1 MKCSVS
7 KHHQHPRKWL
17 TRTCT
22 VLSFCVDLDESIAKR
37 RFYAFL
43 VDRWIWRLDSQCRQS
58 SFEAKIGILFSPF
71 DEGFERSLLARCT
84 GHQSHLSPERFWPPA
99 LETERE
105 GVSRWHH
112 VFATLT
118 AVFGTDRS
126 SVYMFSYFSMHVLC
140 QCFCCHL
147 ADALW
152 FVNQGCSA
160 PWSNIPFVT

>member
-112 VFATLT
+112 VFADRQISSLLLVGSARERTLSSCECR
-118 AVFGTDRS
+118 VWIRS
-126 SVYMFSYFSMHVLC
+126 MNSSDDGVL
-140 QCFCCHL
+140 L
-147 ADALW
+147 RLIE
-152 FVNQGCSA
+152 
-160 PWSNIPFVT
+160 SN